1 MHAMKTTHRL
11 RPVQGLIAAAATLLF
26 PVLANAGATIKI
38 NDEASVSIGGGIR
51 VSFSSTEDGAPS
63 GNDRGNDFDVENAR
77 LYISGRINKI
87 FGATFN
93 TEIRRNASGD
103 EDGIRVLDAYLQY
116 EPSPLFNVWAG
127 RMLPPSDRA
136 NLDGPF
142 YLSAWSYP
150 MVSQYP
156 NFAIGRDNGVTVWGK
171 PMEGKL
177 TYAIG
182 AFEGHNRCTG
192 CSNDDGNLLYAA
204 RVAYA
209 FLDAEP
215 APAYYT
221 ASTYFGEKD
230 ILTLG
235 LAAMYQADGVGTSN
249 ADKDDYAGYSMDLL
263 FEKNVGP
270 GVLTLEGGAYKYDFD
285 VDDAPAAPSNIGGLV
300 AGEGY
305 LAGAAWLFPQVVGY
319 GKFQPF
325 VRYQRFEPD
334 SGSNTRVVDV
344 GVSYLISGYNAK
356 LVATYSDTSSAG
368 SKRDKV
374 LIGAQFQY

>member
-1 MHAMKTTHRL
+1 MQKAKTMRRG
-11 RPVQGLIAAAATLLF
+11 RPARALLATAATLLA
-26 PVLANAGATIKI
+26 PALAQAGATIKI
-38 NDEASVSIGGGIR
+38 DDEASVSIGGGIR

-63 GNDRGNDFDVENAR
+63 GTDRGNDFEVENAR

-93 TEIRRNASGD
+93 TEIRRDASGN

-142 YLSAWSYP
+142 YLSAWDYP
-150 MVSQYP
+150 LVSQYP

-171 PMEGKL
+171 PLEGKL

-192 CSNDDGNLLYAA
+192 CSNDDANLLYAA

-221 ASTYFGEKD
+221 ASTYFGAKD

-235 LAAMYQADGVGTSN
+235 LAAMYQADGVGSSN
-249 ADKDDYAGYSMDLL
+249 VDKDDYTGYSLDLL
-263 FEKNVGP
+263 FEKNLGP
-270 GVLTLEGGAYKYDFD
+270 GVLTLEGAAYEYDFD
-285 VDDAPAAPSNIGGLV
+285 VVDAAPAPGNIGGLT
-300 AGEGY
+300 AGNGY

-334 SGSNTRVVDV
+334 GGGNTRSVDV

-356 LVATYSDTSSAG
+356 LVAAYTSTKAG
-368 SKRDKV
+368 GTDRDK
-374 LIGAQFQY
+374 LLLGAQFQY